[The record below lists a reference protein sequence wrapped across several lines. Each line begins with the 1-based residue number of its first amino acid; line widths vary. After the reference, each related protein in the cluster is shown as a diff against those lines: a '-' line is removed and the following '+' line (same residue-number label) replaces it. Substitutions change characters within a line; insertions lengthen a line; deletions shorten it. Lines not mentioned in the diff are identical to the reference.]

1 MVDGAISNRFGFLVL
16 LFHSGLSSWIST
28 FFFLFPFFFLSSW
41 SLSLLSSSHSSSS
54 VLSFP
59 SFSLFLAGEVLP
71 ATESSPKSTRLIPF
85 SLPNTRSRDLTS
97 KPETSLIRGKPIR
110 PRRRPEKVERLYDC
124 EHSGCDKSYGT
135 LAHLNAHI
143 RIHRHGK
150 LKTPEDYEALRQKLK
165 EKKAQLKEVD
175 LVKSVPARPQK
186 TRSLSEKSLR
196 KEGTGTAQA
205 DVGLGQEGKKVVE
218 GEGSENA
225 GEETK

>member
-59 SFSLFLAGEVLP
+59 SFSLFLAEVLP
-71 ATESSPKSTRLIPF
+71 ATESSLKSTRH
-85 SLPNTRSRDLTS
+85 TS
-97 KPETSLIRGKPIR
+97 SSSIR